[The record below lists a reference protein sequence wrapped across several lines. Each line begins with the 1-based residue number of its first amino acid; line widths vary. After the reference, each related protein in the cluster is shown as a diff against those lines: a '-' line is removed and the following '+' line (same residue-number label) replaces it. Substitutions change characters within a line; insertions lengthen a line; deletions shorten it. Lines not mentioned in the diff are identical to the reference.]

1 MRTLNEIVTAVRD
14 GERPDYD
21 ELRYAICA
29 MDALGVFNRNALMK
43 LAEAEKAQ
51 KKPFLTTSAEWQWQ
65 EHYRREK
72 AAGEK
77 SPKEYIGWNNDPEN
91 PEFLRRRETAK
102 RLMQSISAAASK
114 SPARDGRQI

>member
-14 GERPDYD
+14 GERPDYE
-21 ELRYAICA
+21 ELRYAVCA
-29 MDALGVFNRNALMK
+29 MDALGVFNRNALMR

-91 PEFLRRRETAK
+91 PEFLRRRAAAK
-102 RLMQSISAAASK
+102 RLMQSISAASDK
-114 SPARDGRQI
+114 SPARDE